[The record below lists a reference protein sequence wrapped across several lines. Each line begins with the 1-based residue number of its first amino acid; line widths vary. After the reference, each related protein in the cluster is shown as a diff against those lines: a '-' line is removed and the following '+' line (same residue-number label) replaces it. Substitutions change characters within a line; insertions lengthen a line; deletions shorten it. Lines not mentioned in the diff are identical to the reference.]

1 LQNKK
6 QIDIRNVFKKDVV
19 NEDVVKDVTMLKI
32 VSA

>member
-6 QIDIRNVFKKDVV
+6 QINIRNVFKKDVV